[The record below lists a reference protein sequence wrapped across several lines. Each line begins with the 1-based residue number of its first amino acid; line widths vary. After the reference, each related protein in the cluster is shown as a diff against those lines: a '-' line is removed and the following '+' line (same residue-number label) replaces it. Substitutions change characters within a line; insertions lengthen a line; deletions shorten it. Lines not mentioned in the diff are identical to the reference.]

1 MTVKLKGLNDA
12 QKPETAIVDNDVS
25 EIDPAEFLKSIATKN
40 RDNDT
45 SEVQSPSPTVD
56 IEKFA
61 LINKINAGTLSAYGF
76 LTVTKYSNKNRMEP
90 SRFKCP
96 FCGSHELT
104 PYAGK
109 DFVQWR
115 CDCFGDNFKR
125 NEVLLAKTF
134 GLDVDAD
141 KAEIYRRV
149 KEKMPDFDKPTE
161 SMIKPN
167 VNVGMFADDT
177 PAENNPKTDGGDIS
191 IEQQIIDDL
200 EISNGGFEDLPV
212 EEKRGIRDE
221 TARRLK
227 IGATKSWYHPKMP
240 NTPSTTRF
248 ICRLG
253 DETDPPSYNAILTP
267 AERRRVKPLRE
278 SYEKQGKKPPK
289 WTDKSLTAN
298 SKLVFN
304 PTAIDDNDGLLC
316 VLEGEF
322 DCASIVQ
329 ATNFQVAACAL
340 GGAGLFKDF
349 EARLS
354 KTNNPPQVIVLFD
367 RDAKSQTGQL
377 EAPKLV
383 AELAEMRIAAV
394 AKFFEDVLS
403 DDELK
408 NFGVKVDANEIL
420 QKRGEEFLADV
431 INRIIDSSK
440 VELDALKE
448 KFAAEKSSPEFKDV
462 SPEIYHDEKSR
473 PKNLSPEI
481 NALLEAVNGALDSS
495 NVLHYVDKARISG
508 LVCPDCGS
516 GSHTH
521 GTGALKFFDKP
532 SPHVACYK
540 CRFGADALKLFAMKH
555 GRDTT
560 GKNFFETL
568 RAAADEFGVK
578 YDPKIFELPTR
589 PLTVEDHMT
598 GDEVVD
604 AWQGECGYIHPELYA
619 EICAAKEFLTSLTP
633 ENLTAAVACSQ
644 PTKKRIAL
652 CTYFDFAST
661 VAYTFWATL
670 DAAIKNATAQVTES
684 KSGFTATADVDA
696 RALATLDVKK
706 LRKDVDR
713 YADKLKKA
721 HEKYQDNFQ
730 RNKQRAEHDKR
741 VVARNKAAKAAIGD
755 AYKLKD
761 PAHANYLLSQE
772 NDDTG
777 RAEQFAYLFGK
788 SIRFIPKSERWL
800 VFKRDSEFKSC
811 GVWQLGN
818 PGKNTIVMPY
828 AAEMH
833 KFLVANM
840 SDNPDA
846 EEKKAVE
853 EWRNLKRMNNAV
865 RLAGAGNHNNI
876 QISAD
881 DLDTHPEL
889 LNCRNGV
896 INLQTG
902 EFFDRVDP
910 TLLITQKCN
919 AVWRGQDFRNADV
932 DKFFH
937 DVFTDVSTRE
947 ALIRFLGYGITGD
960 ISAHVAHFW
969 KGRGRNGKTTLLNLL
984 FALLG
989 GYAVK
994 LATAAILDT
1003 GRPTDANNATT
1014 GLNPIRGARLA
1025 VFNELKPQDRLNAPL
1040 FKDLVGGDKINIR
1053 QLNCEYEEI
1062 KPTAKIIVCGN
1073 YHPKL
1078 DNNGDDDGLPSRI
1091 RAVPFTEQFTGDRC
1105 DPRLL
1110 DKLTTPEALSGLLAL
1125 LVNAA
1130 QDFYRDGLL
1139 ESSAMSTAKR
1149 KYLAENNFVA
1159 QFVEDN
1165 CVLGGEDLSIPRK
1178 QFLARLKSEY
1188 RADCDRYTDR
1198 ALQNFVTQIQGVQ
1211 YKTIGKNKVN
1221 SFVGIGWAGGQSDD
1235 YGESI
1240 QSSEDFLPPPN

>member
-25 EIDPAEFLKSIATKN
+25 EIDPAESLKAIATKN

-45 SEVQSPSPTVD
+45 SEVQSPSPTVFKQCIDNLPDD
-56 IEKFA
+56 IKSLRRFVRTGYKGDIKAAIGQWQNPQNWRRWFDCGEDDEDDVPVTFVACVDDTSFDESIADNFVFYDFDHVLDADTGEFKSVVAKSLFNFLHVEGTYCELSQSRTGLHLFSCPTKGKFPPCKHGKIHFDDGDDMKLEIFYRTNRCCLVTGNLYQCHPCA
-61 LINKINAGTLSAYGF
+61 PIVFNELADQQFQHILELARRDKEQRDAKKNPQNQSDKANNRRSDLPPEIKKLIAEINGKVTPAPLEAKGYLKKSANGNYC
-76 LTVTKYSNKNRMEP
+76 
-90 SRFKCP
+90 CP
-96 FCGSHELT
+96 
-104 PYAGK
+104 
-109 DFVQWR
+109 W
-115 CDCFGDNFKR
+115 CDSGHGDNQSGAMFFY
-125 NEVLLAKTF
+125 NEGDTSHF
-134 GLDVDAD
+134 TCFS
-141 KAEIYRRV
+141 
-149 KEKMPDFDKPTE
+149 EKVIERPH
-161 SMIKPN
+161 
-167 VNVGMFADDT
+167 
-177 PAENNPKTDGGDIS
+177 GGDIVDFLA
-191 IEQQIIDDL
+191 Q
-200 EISNGGFEDLPV
+200 V
-212 EEKRGIRDE
+212 
-221 TARRLK
+221 
-227 IGATKSWYHPKMP
+227 WY
-240 NTPSTTRF
+240 
-248 ICRLG
+248 G
-253 DETDPPSYNAILTP
+253 D
-267 AERRRVKPLRE
+267 KH
-278 SYEKQGKKPPK
+278 
-289 WTDKSLTAN
+289 
-298 SKLVFN
+298 
-304 PTAIDDNDGLLC
+304 
-316 VLEGEF
+316 
-322 DCASIVQ
+322 
-329 ATNFQVAACAL
+329 
-340 GGAGLFKDF
+340 
-349 EARLS
+349 
-354 KTNNPPQVIVLFD
+354 
-367 RDAKSQTGQL
+367 GQ
-377 EAPKLV
+377 
-383 AELAEMRIAAV
+383 
-394 AKFFEDVLS
+394 KFF
-403 DDELK
+403 
-408 NFGVKVDANEIL
+408 ATI
-420 QKRGEEFLADV
+420 KR
-431 INRIIDSSK
+431 
-440 VELDALKE
+440 
-448 KFAAEKSSPEFKDV
+448 
-462 SPEIYHDEKSR
+462 
-473 PKNLSPEI
+473 
-481 NALLEAVNGALDSS
+481 
-495 NVLHYVDKARISG
+495 
-508 LVCPDCGS
+508 
-516 GSHTH
+516 
-521 GTGALKFFDKP
+521 
-532 SPHVACYK
+532 
-540 CRFGADALKLFAMKH
+540 
-555 GRDTT
+555 
-560 GKNFFETL
+560 
-568 RAAADEFGVK
+568 AADEFGVK
-578 YDPKIFELPTR
+578 YDPKIFELSTR

-604 AWQGECGYIHPELYA
+604 AWQKECGKYISPELYA
-619 EICAAKEFLTSLTP
+619 EICAAREFLMSLTP
-633 ENLTAAVACSQ
+633 ETLTAAVARSQ
-644 PTKKRIAL
+644 PTLKKVAL

-661 VAYTFWATL
+661 AADTFWATL
-670 DAAIKNATAQVTES
+670 EGAKNLADAQVTES
-684 KSGFTATADVDA
+684 KSGFTATADVDV
-696 RALATLDVKK
+696 RALATLDVKQ
-706 LRKDVDR
+706 LRKRVDG
-713 YADKLKKA
+713 YAKEYEKA
-721 HEKYQDNFQ
+721 HKKYQENFQ
-730 RNKQRAEHDKR
+730 RDKIRAEHDKR
-741 VVARNKAAKAAIGD
+741 VVARNKDAKAAIGD

-761 PAHANYLLSQE
+761 PAHANYLLLQE

-840 SDNPDA
+840 SDNPD
-846 EEKKAVE
+846 EDEKKAVE

-932 DKFFH
+932 DKFFT

-1073 YHPKL
+1073 FHPKL

-1165 CVLGGEDLSIPRK
+1165 CVLGDKLSIPQQ

-1198 ALQNFVTQIQGVQ
+1198 ALRNIVVQIQGIQ
-1211 YKTIGKNKVN
+1211 SKRIGKGNVC
-1221 SFVGIGWAGGQSDD
+1221 SFVGVGWAGEQSDD
-1235 YGESI
+1235 YGEPI
-1240 QSSEDFLPPPN
+1240 QSSEDFLVPPPR

>member
-1 MTVKLKGLNDA
+1 M
-12 QKPETAIVDNDVS
+12 
-25 EIDPAEFLKSIATKN
+25 
-40 RDNDT
+40 
-45 SEVQSPSPTVD
+45 
-56 IEKFA
+56 
-61 LINKINAGTLSAYGF
+61 
-76 LTVTKYSNKNRMEP
+76 
-90 SRFKCP
+90 
-96 FCGSHELT
+96 
-104 PYAGK
+104 
-109 DFVQWR
+109 
-115 CDCFGDNFKR
+115 
-125 NEVLLAKTF
+125 
-134 GLDVDAD
+134 
-141 KAEIYRRV
+141 
-149 KEKMPDFDKPTE
+149 
-161 SMIKPN
+161 
-167 VNVGMFADDT
+167 
-177 PAENNPKTDGGDIS
+177 
-191 IEQQIIDDL
+191 
-200 EISNGGFEDLPV
+200 
-212 EEKRGIRDE
+212 
-221 TARRLK
+221 
-227 IGATKSWYHPKMP
+227 
-240 NTPSTTRF
+240 
-248 ICRLG
+248 G

-267 AERRRVKPLRE
+267 AERQRVKPLRE

-304 PTAIDDNDGLLC
+304 PTAIDNNDGLLC
-316 VLEGEF
+316 VTEGEF

-349 EARLS
+349 EARLR
-354 KTNNPPQVIVLFD
+354 KLNNPPKVIVLFD

-408 NFGVKVDANEIL
+408 IFGGKVDANEIL
-420 QKRGEEFLADV
+420 QKRGDEFLADV

-440 VELDALKE
+440 AELDKLKE

-473 PKNLSPEI
+473 PKKNVTAADTQTVKDFLTKVHARQLSRGDWI
-481 NALLEAVNGALDSS
+481 AVGIVMKNCGFTLEDFKIWSNDGDSRYS
-495 NVLHYVDKARISG
+495 AAECDSQWRTFKTVDQLGGKGFTVGTLIHMAERYG
-508 LVCPDCGS
+508 YKLK
-516 GSHTH
+516 H
-521 GTGALKFFDKP
+521 GT
-532 SPHVACYK
+532 
-540 CRFGADALKLFAMKH
+540 
-555 GRDTT
+555 
-560 GKNFFETL
+560 
-568 RAAADEFGVK
+568 
-578 YDPKIFELPTR
+578 
-589 PLTVEDHMT
+589 LTVEDHMT

-661 VAYTFWATL
+661 ATYTFWATL
-670 DAAIKNATAQVTES
+670 DAAIKNAAAQVTES
-684 KSGFTATADVDA
+684 KSGFTATADVDV

-741 VVARNKAAKAAIGD
+741 VVARNKADKAAIGD

-788 SIRFIPKSERWL
+788 SIRFIPKSERWI

-840 SDNPDA
+840 SDNPD
-846 EEKKAVE
+846 EDEKKAVE

-919 AVWRGQDFRNADV
+919 AVWRGQDFRNADI
-932 DKFFH
+932 DKFFN

-1130 QDFYRDGLL
+1130 QDFYREGLL
-1139 ESSAMSTAKR
+1139 ESSAMSAAKR

-1165 CVLGGEDLSIPRK
+1165 CVLGDKLSIPQQ

-1198 ALQNFVTQIQGVQ
+1198 ALRNIVVQIQGIQ
-1211 YKTIGKNKVN
+1211 SKRIGKGNVC
-1221 SFVGIGWAGGQSDD
+1221 SFVGVGWAGEQSDD
-1235 YGESI
+1235 YGEPI
-1240 QSSEDFLPPPN
+1240 QSSEDFLVPPPR